1 MKDLLDEMAGDSEK
15 SMDIPENSQLGSIAK
30 IAEEII
36 AQETLV
42 DSLENDLK
50 EAKKKLLD

>member
-15 SMDIPENSQLGSIAK
+15 SLDIPENSQLGSIAK

-42 DSLENDLK
+42 DS
-50 EAKKKLLD
+50 